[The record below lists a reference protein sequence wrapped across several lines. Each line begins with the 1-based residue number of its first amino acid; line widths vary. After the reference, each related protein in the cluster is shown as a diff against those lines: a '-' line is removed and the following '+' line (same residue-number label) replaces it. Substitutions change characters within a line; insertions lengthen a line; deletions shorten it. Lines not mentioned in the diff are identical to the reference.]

1 MLEKDPVL
9 CQERKLFEL
18 FVNDSD
24 QLQQCLA
31 KLAVQVNSLAAS
43 AQNTPHT

>member
-9 CQERKLFEL
+9 CQERRLFEL

-24 QLQQCLA
+24 QLQRCLA

-43 AQNTPHT
+43 AKRTPHT